1 MKILFLAAN
10 PQSTS
15 RLKLD
20 TELREI
26 EEALKLSRQS
36 NEFELIQKWDVRPR
50 DFRRALLESWRRQN
64 WIGYCQPIWSRK
76 ISSY

>member
-26 EEALKLSRQS
+26 EEALKLSKQGNR
-36 NEFELIQKWDVRPR
+36 IKKW
-50 DFRRALLESWRRQN
+50 S
-64 WIGYCQPIWSRK
+64 
-76 ISSY
+76 